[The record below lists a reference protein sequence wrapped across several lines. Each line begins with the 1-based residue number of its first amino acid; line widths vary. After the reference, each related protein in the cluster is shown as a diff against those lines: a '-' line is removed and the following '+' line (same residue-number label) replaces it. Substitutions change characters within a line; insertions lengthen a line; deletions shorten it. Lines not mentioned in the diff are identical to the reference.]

1 MRVPPHAAAAPAP
14 SQAHG
19 PTHTPTHTPAQAAPK
34 LSRPGTPP
42 TPLEN
47 TSQGLAGLSPASRA
61 QLLHMTTSRYTAE
74 AALLVIPGLLTW
86 LYGQAGD
93 PWRLLPWAVGMALLA
108 VWLLWRRFIYRQ
120 ERPHISDAQ
129 SLARFEPETRRVAL
143 VYGLAWAL
151 PIPLTMG
158 HAPLEFAMALYLVL
172 SGITAA
178 ATNYL
183 ASIFSFFV
191 RFFFGIWVIA
201 ILGVVGLFPEHW
213 YFMLPLT
220 LLYSVISFRHALATH
235 RFLVRQMELE
245 ERSSYLTEQYRSAKE
260 EAEQALAAKTQFLTT
275 ASHDLRQPVHALG
288 MLLESMRRRNRDES
302 LQPLL
307 RDMGSCV
314 RSVNF
319 MFNSLLDL
327 SKIESGASV
336 PQAVWCDVPALLHEI
351 ITVFR
356 EDASSRG
363 LQLRLRLG
371 TEAAWVLA
379 DPALLR
385 QALFNLVHNALRYTV
400 QGGVLLLLRAR
411 GGGWR
416 VDVCDTGLGVAEGE
430 QSQIF
435 SPFYRNTASWDVDSA
450 GHGLGLAVVARCAKL
465 MQARYG
471 LRSRLGR
478 GSRFWLQFEAD
489 QCANWPAQ
497 RNGGLAG
504 IHIGRSSGETPDGA
518 VAALRG
524 RCLVVED
531 DPQVSSAWQS
541 LLQSWGLESHFAAD
555 GHQALAA
562 VAAGFEP
569 QVIFCDQRLRSGE
582 SGFDVLRDLLDR
594 CPQAHGAMVSGEFNA
609 PELQEAEAEGYLVL
623 RKPLD
628 TAQMY
633 TLLER
638 WLKG

>member
-1 MRVPPHAAAAPAP
+1 V
-14 SQAHG
+14 
-19 PTHTPTHTPAQAAPK
+19 
-34 LSRPGTPP
+34 
-42 TPLEN
+42 
-47 TSQGLAGLSPASRA
+47 LA
-61 QLLHMTTSRYTAE
+61 
-74 AALLVIPGLLTW
+74 
-86 LYGQAGD
+86 
-93 PWRLLPWAVGMALLA
+93 
-108 VWLLWRRFIYRQ
+108 
-120 ERPHISDAQ
+120 
-129 SLARFEPETRRVAL
+129 
-143 VYGLAWAL
+143 
-151 PIPLTMG
+151 
-158 HAPLEFAMALYLVL
+158 
-172 SGITAA
+172 GITAA

-191 RFFFGIWVIA
+191 RYFLGIWVIA
-201 ILGVVGLFPEHW
+201 ILGVVGMFPQYW
-213 YFMLPLT
+213 YFMMPLS
-220 LLYSVISFRHALATH
+220 LLYCAISFRHALGTH

-245 ERSSYLTEQYRSAKE
+245 ERSSYLATQYRNAKE

-327 SKIESGASV
+327 SKIESGAST
-336 PQAVWCDVPALLHEI
+336 PQPVWCDVPALLNEI
-351 ITVFR
+351 IAVFR
-356 EDASSRG
+356 EDAASRG
-363 LQLRLRLG
+363 LQLRLRMG
-371 TEAAWVLA
+371 APSAWVLA

-400 QGGVLLLLRAR
+400 KGGVLLALRAR
-411 GGGWR
+411 GGWQ

-430 QSQIF
+430 QAQIF
-435 SPFYRNTASWDVDSA
+435 SPFYRNTAAWNVDSA

-478 GSRFWLQFEAD
+478 GSRFWLRFEPE
-489 QCANWPAQ
+489 QCADWPAQ
-497 RNGGLAG
+497 RSSGLAN
-504 IHIGRSSGETPDGA
+504 IHIGRSTADGLGDA
-518 VAALRG
+518 YPALQG

-531 DPQVSSAWQS
+531 DPQVSSAWES
-541 LLQSWGLESHFAAD
+541 LLQSWGLQTRFAAD
-555 GHQALAA
+555 GSLALAA
-562 VAAGFEP
+562 LNEGFLP

-582 SGFDVLRDLLDR
+582 SGFDLLRELLER
-594 CPQAHGAMVSGEFNA
+594 CPAAHGAMVSGEFNA

-633 TLLER
+633 VVLER
-638 WLKG
+638 WLKTFA